1 MEEVHRIGD
10 DEMSENILRYFAGG
24 NTAKGFYSLYDS
36 NLADIERVLLLT
48 GRSQREKSEIM
59 EQLLNKWKDQA
70 CFIEIIYR
78 ANHPDQ
84 VEGFIIREKGFAI
97 IDADPPRIIGEEYVG
112 PQWET
117 LDLEQEDRTANLG
130 ENQQI
135 LDSLQRK
142 IQEQYAEAYKAYAKA
157 LRIHDD
163 WEDIYIGRM
172 NFTQAD
178 QVTEALLA
186 KLFADTDKVTTKKSK
201 ILRRFLGAA
210 TPVGAVDFVDNI
222 TEGLQNRY
230 FLKGRAGTG
239 KSTLLKKVVAEAEKH
254 GYDLEI
260 YQCGF
265 DPESLD
271 MVLIRELGWAVFD
284 STSPHE
290 YFPDRPGDSII
301 DMYELTVAPGTDETF
316 AEEIAHIE
324 AKYRE
329 QMQLGKKHLA
339 EAQTVL
345 EQLEDLYSKYFDHS
359 RIANIYYEVE
369 QSLSI

>member
-1 MEEVHRIGD
+1 MEEVHQIGD
-10 DEMSENILRYFAGG
+10 DEMSGKILRYFAGG

-36 NLADIERVLLLT
+36 NLVNIERVLLLT
-48 GRSQREKSEIM
+48 GRSQNEKSAIM
-59 EQLLNKWKDQA
+59 EQLLNKWKNHA
-70 CFIEIIYR
+70 GLIEIIHR

-84 VEGFIIREKGFAI
+84 IEGYIIREKGFAM

-112 PQWET
+112 PEWET
-117 LDLEQEDRTANLG
+117 IDLEQEDRTAKL
-130 ENQQI
+130 EANQPEI
-135 LDSLQRK
+135 ELLQRK
-142 IQEQYAEAYKAYAKA
+142 MNEQYEKAYEAYGKA

-163 WEDIYIGRM
+163 WEGIYIGKM
-172 NFTQAD
+172 NFTKAD
-178 QVTEALLA
+178 QVTEGLLA
-186 KLFADTDKVTTKKSK
+186 NLFANTKKTTAKKST

-239 KSTLLKKVVAEAEKH
+239 KSTLLKKVVAEAEKR

-284 STSPHE
+284 STAPHE
-290 YFPDRPGDSII
+290 YFPDRPGDVII
-301 DMYELTVAPGTDETF
+301 DMYELTVAPGTDEAF

-329 QMQLGKKHLA
+329 QMKQGKKHLA
-339 EAQTVL
+339 EAKELQD
-345 EQLEDLYSKYFDHS
+345 QLEDLYLKCFDHS
-359 RIANIYYEVE
+359 HIDSIYDELE
-369 QSLSI
+369 QSLPL